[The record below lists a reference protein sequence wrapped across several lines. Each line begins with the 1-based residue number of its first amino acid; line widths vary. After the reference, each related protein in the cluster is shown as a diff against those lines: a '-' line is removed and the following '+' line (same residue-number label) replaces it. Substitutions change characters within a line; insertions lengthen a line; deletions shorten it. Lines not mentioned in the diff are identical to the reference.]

1 MPCASSSRSGARDA
15 SSPRVNK
22 RAVSAATTASG
33 GSRPAPRAARRVR
46 ASARAGAGAAR
57 PPQTRRAPETQT
69 RRRHGFRA
77 MCLSRHHSRHHSS
90 RHLVYLVCLLCL
102 TNAAFRIVSLRCL
115 RARLR
120 ARRAPRRVASFR
132 FFGGSHLARED
143 RRRRSRRARPAP
155 PPRPCHPR
163 ARARGSG
170 ARRGHPRPRR
180 PRPRAGPAHATAT
193 KAAKIPGSARR
204 GENAGTRGRAPEPR
218 PRVPAPPRR
227 GDITSPRC
235 AAEDLG
241 ESPEQNAARTRR
253 GVRSPAT
260 VSARKME
267 RWCGLE
273 VVRFATANR
282 WGNRDTT
289 RRVVRVP
296 VQTSDRGDI
305 SI

>member
-1 MPCASSSRSGARDA
+1 MS
-15 SSPRVNK
+15 
-22 RAVSAATTASG
+22 
-33 GSRPAPRAARRVR
+33 APRAAAPRLAPRR
-46 ASARAGAGAAR
+46 ARAPETAR

-69 RRRHGFRA
+69 RRRRGFRA

-102 TNAAFRIVSLRCL
+102 TNAAFRIVSLRCP

-180 PRPRAGPAHATAT
+180 PRPR
-193 KAAKIPGSARR
+193 RR
-204 GENAGTRGRAPEPR
+204 GRGRGRARHRREGGQDPGERETRGERRDAGTRAGTASPR
-218 PRVPAPPRR
+218 PGAPAPRRHDVAALCGGRPRR
-227 GDITSPRC
+227 VSRAKRRANAPRRAVSC
-235 AAEDLG
+235 HC
-241 ESPEQNAARTRR
+241 
-253 GVRSPAT
+253 VRAKDG
-260 VSARKME
+260 KMV
-267 RWCGLE
+267 WFE

-282 WGNRDTT
+282 PGNRDTT